1 MTAVLF
7 RACPV
12 CDNPNLAETGMMVP
26 GGPVLRCGRCTHLM
40 AGCPEDLFA
49 NANDKWDSSEG
60 TMPDKRSERRHVAR
74 ISRIL
79 KGAAGAL
86 AAEPAA
92 LRLLDVGCSSG
103 SVLKVARD
111 LGFAVKGVEP
121 AAQAAAAACSSGF
134 DVFPGVLQDAH
145 YEDGQFDLV
154 TLFEVIEHLR
164 NPKELL
170 LEIRRIL
177 RPGGLLVLSTGNVDS
192 WTRACQKERWQF
204 FDIYKLGGHVS
215 FFSLASMRHIARET
229 GFDVVRIATKNVRI
243 REREQ
248 TSLVVFR
255 LLRLLDELLNQP
267 SRWMNRGH
275 DMLVTLRVPTRAAS
289 GKAN

>member
-1 MTAVLF
+1 MTAALF

-12 CDNPNLAETGMMVP
+12 CDNPNLAETDMVVP
-26 GGPVLRCGRCTHLM
+26 GGPILRCSRCSHLM
-40 AGCPEDLFA
+40 AGCPEALFT

-60 TMPDKRSERRHVAR
+60 TMPGERSERRHVVR

-79 KGAAGAL
+79 KSAAGAL
-86 AAEPAA
+86 AAEPSS
-92 LRLLDVGCSSG
+92 LQLLDVGCSSG
-103 SVLKVARD
+103 SVLRVARD

-121 AAQAAAAACSSGF
+121 AVQAAAAACSSGF
-134 DVFPGVLQDAH
+134 DVFQGVLQDAH

-177 RPGGLLVLSTGNVDS
+177 RPGGLLVLSTGNVES
-192 WTRACQKERWQF
+192 WTCAFQKERWQF

-215 FFSLASMRHIARET
+215 FFSLASMRHIAGET
-229 GFDVVRIATKNVRI
+229 GFDVVSIATKNVRI
-243 REREQ
+243 REREHV
-248 TSLVVFR
+248 SFMMFR
-255 LLRLLDELLNQP
+255 LLRMCDELLNQP
-267 SRWMNRGH
+267 SRWFNRGH
-275 DMLVTLRVPTRAAS
+275 DMLVTLRVPAAAAS
-289 GKAN
+289 GKAV